1 MSLYSGKSDL
11 CDSIEIVGMDKFLKE
26 CEIYTKTSDLVPLK
40 IESEKDLVPFYPYLC
55 WLMTNNKYYLCEDNF
70 INEEE
75 NEIKEWYLE
84 EIVKEYKKAKRNKTE
99 FNPKYWGGGRK
110 DEFWDAIVE
119 VVRKKGD
126 KTKLED
132 LEDIHTYMA
141 EYYRKRWYEEL
152 IRVGWRED
160 QAYHCAYGLRR
171 FIQRTIKENDDAVE
185 NKTME

>member
-1 MSLYSGKSDL
+1 MSSYSGKCDL

-75 NEIKEWYLE
+75 NEIKEWYLK
-84 EIVKEYKKAKRNKTE
+84 EIIKEYKKAKRNKVE
-99 FNPKYWGGGRK
+99 FNPKYWGGR
-110 DEFWDAIVE
+110 EEIWDSVVE
-119 VVRKKGD
+119 IVRKKGE
-126 KTKLED
+126 KTTLED
-132 LEDIHTYMA
+132 LEDIHTTMA
-141 EYYRKRWYEEL
+141 EVYRKYWYEEL

-160 QAYHCAYGLRR
+160 QAFHCAYGLRR

-185 NKTME
+185 N